1 MGEMMRYTEDEIKE
15 DELML
20 RKIWGGEKHKNAKR
34 FITQREKEQR
44 ACGICVYLHKG
55 NRKDDAEDMTD
66 QDEEIEK
73 NERLYLCE
81 FKHCP
86 FHEMDKYKTYGDY
99 MRAERMEID
108 RTIARALNTK
118 IERLIESVR
127 DEILEQFNADLSNTE
142 IEIIS
147 NFALIEYIDSTYVR
161 TATLLK
167 VNLSSSD
174 FNSYSPANM
183 LDKLLAM
190 HDTYRREN
198 ETLLSRYSWMNNSS
212 TTDKLSPNYKK

>member
-1 MGEMMRYTEDEIKE
+1 MATPYTAIYENMLPKFRSYEIP
-15 DELML
+15 LMTV
-20 RKIWGGEKHKNAKR
+20 EEV
-34 FITQREKEQR
+34 QE
-44 ACGICVYLHKG
+44 YLHDFIVPAITRFHIC
-55 NRKDDAEDMTD
+55 RKD
-66 QDEEIEK
+66 
-73 NERLYLCE
+73 
-81 FKHCP
+81 
-86 FHEMDKYKTYGDY
+86 
-99 MRAERMEID
+99 
-108 RTIARALNTK
+108 LND
-118 IERLIESVR
+118 R
-127 DEILEQFNADLSNTE
+127 DETLEQFNVDLSSTE

-198 ETLLSRYSWMNNSS
+198 ETLLSRYSWMDNSS

>member
-1 MGEMMRYTEDEIKE
+1 MSTPYTAIYENMLPKFRSYEIP
-15 DELML
+15 LMT
-20 RKIWGGEKHKNAKR
+20 IEEV
-34 FITQREKEQR
+34 QE
-44 ACGICVYLHKG
+44 YLHDFIAPAIARFHIC
-55 NRKDDAEDMTD
+55 RKD
-66 QDEEIEK
+66 
-73 NERLYLCE
+73 
-81 FKHCP
+81 
-86 FHEMDKYKTYGDY
+86 
-99 MRAERMEID
+99 
-108 RTIARALNTK
+108 LND
-118 IERLIESVR
+118 R
-127 DEILEQFNADLSNTE
+127 DETLEQFNVDLSLTE

-147 NFALIEYIDSTYVR
+147 NFALIEYVDSTYIR

>member
-1 MGEMMRYTEDEIKE
+1 MSTPYTAIYENMLPKFRSYEIP
-15 DELML
+15 LMTIEEVQECL
-20 RKIWGGEKHKNAKR
+20 HDFIAPAIAR
-34 FITQREKEQR
+34 FH
-44 ACGICVYLHKG
+44 IC
-55 NRKDDAEDMTD
+55 RKD
-66 QDEEIEK
+66 
-73 NERLYLCE
+73 
-81 FKHCP
+81 
-86 FHEMDKYKTYGDY
+86 
-99 MRAERMEID
+99 
-108 RTIARALNTK
+108 LND
-118 IERLIESVR
+118 R
-127 DEILEQFNADLSNTE
+127 DEILQQFNEDLSNTE

-183 LDKLLAM
+183 LDKLLTM

-198 ETLLSRYSWMNNSS
+198 ETLLSRYSWLDNST

>member
-1 MGEMMRYTEDEIKE
+1 MATPYTAIYENMLPKFRSYEIP
-15 DELML
+15 LMTV
-20 RKIWGGEKHKNAKR
+20 EEV
-34 FITQREKEQR
+34 QE
-44 ACGICVYLHKG
+44 YLHDFIVPAITRFHIC
-55 NRKDDAEDMTD
+55 RKD
-66 QDEEIEK
+66 
-73 NERLYLCE
+73 
-81 FKHCP
+81 
-86 FHEMDKYKTYGDY
+86 
-99 MRAERMEID
+99 
-108 RTIARALNTK
+108 LND
-118 IERLIESVR
+118 R
-127 DEILEQFNADLSNTE
+127 DETLEQFNVDLSSTE

-147 NFALIEYIDSTYVR
+147 NFALIEYIDSTYIR

-198 ETLLSRYSWMNNSS
+198 ETLLSRYSWMDNSS

>member
-1 MGEMMRYTEDEIKE
+1 MATPYTAIYENMLPKFRSYEIP
-15 DELML
+15 LMTV
-20 RKIWGGEKHKNAKR
+20 EEV
-34 FITQREKEQR
+34 QE
-44 ACGICVYLHKG
+44 YLHDFIVPAITRFHIC
-55 NRKDDAEDMTD
+55 RKD
-66 QDEEIEK
+66 
-73 NERLYLCE
+73 
-81 FKHCP
+81 
-86 FHEMDKYKTYGDY
+86 
-99 MRAERMEID
+99 
-108 RTIARALNTK
+108 LND
-118 IERLIESVR
+118 R
-127 DEILEQFNADLSNTE
+127 DETLEQFNVDLSSTE